1 MTSLPLAVGSYTEY
15 NSRTHTGTFSHLV
28 AIDAV
33 ELSDRV
39 VHAHPPHP
47 KPLDGRRELLDVHA
61 TIVGGVDFGEHLVQ
75 LEVAAEVPVRCVCVC
90 GVVSCRREKR
100 KKAWFVLNTLQ
111 WFRSITIALQRSR

>member
-47 KPLDGRRELLDVHA
+47 KPLDGRRELVDVHA

-75 LEVAAEVPVRCVCVC
+75 LEVAAEVPVKKCVCVC
-90 GVVSCRREKR
+90 VCVWSCKLSEREAQEGVVCFKHTS
-100 KKAWFVLNTLQ
+100 VV
-111 WFRSITIALQRSR
+111 S